1 MMGRPVPTLL
11 RNLAILAALMAVALC
26 AADTA
31 LIRLTSYPTVSV
43 ADGRSTVTVSAE
55 VRTRDG
61 RSVPDGTQ
69 VVFTTD
75 LGTFRDNVV
84 RTVNGVARAILV
96 AGGLPG
102 TAKITARTLAFQ
114 NASTTLEMEF
124 LSDRSQLSTAKEYIE
139 IVAPRHLMYST
150 DLKII
155 GAADPDER
163 VTVRYRDIIIEGSDV
178 QVNVPNYEVR
188 ARKARLKMGEIDQEF
203 EELSIKLNTRKGYG
217 VTTLPRRGLRLV
229 GSGKWFR
236 FEPGEERLRLGPA
249 AINGSGVHPLATGET
264 LPFDAF
270 AFADLTESQTL
281 ISAKKA
287 VAFPRKEIQ
296 FHKADIMMGGVRMM
310 SLPLFQVSVY
320 GTTPLITE
328 QIVNVNDNQLGIN
341 YPHYLS
347 LKPGETS
354 LLRFTT
360 GQRYGRGLATS
371 GGAFLDYELNWNR
384 GDEMDGGLTVSG
396 IGRSDWGL
404 GIRQYLQVDD
414 RTTGF
419 AQVEFPA
426 HRSVFGSA
434 SLSRQFEGFQ
444 MSLSGNA
451 TSTLR
456 GSRFATEQYALVAEK
471 DPTKVGN
478 LPVRLYYGITAT
490 HGETHA
496 SLLDR
501 SQTGVG
507 ARIRTQLL
515 PQHLDRSTELNA
527 EFSVSHLQGNNV
539 QQGLT
544 LNGSAT
550 LSKRVSGDAWL
561 AATYRFSEDG
571 FNSFYTGR
579 HQVSLQGSYFGGRTN
594 LSLSA
599 NRSLDIQR
607 LSLEADLGYR
617 LSDLWR
623 LRYSYTYDQYLG
635 DTFLD
640 YYVSL
645 GYRIGFREIGL
656 VWSKRTN
663 RLGIQLLG
671 ASFN

>member
-1 MMGRPVPTLL
+1 MKS
-11 RNLAILAALMAVALC
+11 LALVAAVLAVALC
-26 AADTA
+26 SADTA
-31 LIRLTSYPTVSV
+31 LIRLTSYPTVTV
-43 ADGRSTVTVSAE
+43 ADGRSTVTISAE

-61 RSVPDGTQ
+61 RFVPDGTQ

-114 NASTTLEMEF
+114 NASTTLEMDF

-163 VTVRYRDIIIEGSDV
+163 VAVRYRDIVIEAADV
-178 QVNVPNYEVR
+178 QVDVPNYEVR
-188 ARKARLKMGEIDQEF
+188 ARKAHLHIGDVDQEF
-203 EELSIKLNTRKGYG
+203 EELYLKLNTRKGYG
-217 VTTLPRRGLRLV
+217 VTTLPRRDLKIV

-236 FEPGEERLRLGPA
+236 FEAGEEHLRVGTA
-249 AINGSGVHPLATGET
+249 KIATSGLTPMSSTDA
-264 LPFDAF
+264 LPYGAF
-270 AFADLTESQTL
+270 TFQDLTTSQTL
-281 ISAKKA
+281 IAAKKA

-296 FHKADIMMGGVRMM
+296 FHKADIVMGGIRMM

-384 GDEMDGGLTVSG
+384 GDEMDGGMTVSG

-404 GIRQYLQVDD
+404 GVRQYLQVDD

-434 SLSRQFEGFQ
+434 SLSRQFDGFQ

-451 TSTLR
+451 TTTLR
-456 GSRFATEQYALVAEK
+456 GAEFATEQYALVAEK
-471 DPTKVGN
+471 DPTKVGK
-478 LPVRLYYGITAT
+478 LPIRLYYGLTAT
-490 HGETHA
+490 HSETHA
-496 SLLDR
+496 SLLDH

-507 ARIRTQLL
+507 ARIRSQLL
-515 PQHLDRSTELNA
+515 PQHLDRTTELNA
-527 EFSVSHLQGNNV
+527 EFSVSHLTGNNV

-544 LNGSAT
+544 LYGSAT
-550 LSKRVSGDAWL
+550 ISKRLSSAAWL
-561 AATYRFSEDG
+561 ATTYRYAEDG

-579 HQVSLQGSYFGGRTN
+579 HQISLQGSYYGGRTN

-607 LSLEADLGYR
+607 LSLEADMGYR

-623 LRYSYTYDQYLG
+623 LRYSYTYDRYLG
-635 DTFLD
+635 DTYLD
-640 YYVSL
+640 YYISL

-671 ASFN
+671 ASFD